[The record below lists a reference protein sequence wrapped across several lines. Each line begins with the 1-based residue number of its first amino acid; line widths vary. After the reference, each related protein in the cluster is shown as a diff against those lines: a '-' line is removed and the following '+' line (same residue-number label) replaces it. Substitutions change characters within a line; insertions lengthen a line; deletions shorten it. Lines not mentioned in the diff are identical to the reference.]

1 VRAIIG
7 LGHNLDLKIVAEGV
21 ETPGQLEFLRA
32 ERCDLVQGFLMSQAV
47 PAARFIELIR
57 GTAPLPEPRDAARS
71 VGG

>member
-1 VRAIIG
+1 
-7 LGHNLDLKIVAEGV
+7 
-21 ETPGQLEFLRA
+21 
-32 ERCDLVQGFLMSQAV
+32 VQGFLMSRAV